1 MEIANFFK
9 LLRKHRNILILI
21 PLLTVVGSFFLVKN
35 LPNSYISHAQ
45 IATGIVDASRHLID
59 KDQNINAQEQQVFR
73 EFSNLIAIMK
83 LKKLINQVSYQ
94 LIIHDLSTPDPF
106 RKYGKEIKA
115 MRPYERDR
123 ALAVFK
129 DKFRRMEP
137 LSLYNRE
144 EDHLNDV
151 LISMHYDERS
161 ILKDIVIARD
171 EDSDFISVSFDS
183 ENPQLSAFIVN
194 TLCKQFIDYYTQSVK
209 QNELNAVTFLSNL
222 LEEKKK
228 ALSEK
233 TAELQKYKIQ
243 NGVLSLDEQSKA
255 IFAQIMVYNDK
266 KLQAEK
272 DIISYDGAINSI
284 NKKFEPGDRKYVEA
298 TVTKYNQAI
307 TSTQDQLHVL
317 EDRYVRSG
325 FNERYKAS
333 IDSVQ
338 NELTAQLNQSSD
350 KYLTNPLVAKD
361 DLIHQKLTLEISRDL
376 AKYSVKS
383 IDNELASLNA
393 KFTRLVPFDATV
405 KTYDFDIDIAGKEYL
420 DVLNRYNETNLKS
433 NFSINL
439 RQVEIATPDIAQPS
453 KKILLIALSAV
464 LSVIG
469 CLLVLF
475 ILFYLDKS
483 IKEPAELVNK
493 TQLPLLGYLNHINS
507 DNLDL
512 KKLWDVEHRDKMKQF
527 KELLRSIRFEIDQE
541 LRGEKILAIT
551 SIDEAEGKTLLAI
564 SLAYSYSMINKKVLL
579 IDGNFNNATI
589 SKTAMPHIYVEEYFK
604 NNPLNTQEVNS
615 TTATVL
621 GNHAGDVTLFEIGD
635 EGFIKNRFDDLRSK
649 YDIIIIDTAPLN
661 ALNKSKEWLLF
672 ANKTIAVFES
682 GKNLTNIQKPYVEYL
697 RSLDN
702 KFAGWV
708 LNKRPLNQK
717 KDKQA

>member
-183 ENPQLSAFIVN
+183 ESPQLSAFIVN

>member
-9 LLRKHRNILILI
+9 LLRKHRNILIII
-21 PLLTVVGSFFLVKN
+21 PLATVVGSFFLVKN
-35 LPNSYISHAQ
+35 MPNSYISHAQ

-59 KDQNINAQEQQVFR
+59 KDQNVNAQEQQVFR

-83 LKKLINQVSYQ
+83 LKKLMNQVSYQ
-94 LIIHDLSTPDPF
+94 LIIHDLSSPEPF
-106 RKYGKEIKA
+106 RKFTKQITA

-123 ALAVFK
+123 ALVIFK
-129 DKFRRMEP
+129 DKYKRMEP
-137 LSLYNRE
+137 LSLYNKE

-161 ILKDIVIARD
+161 ILKDIVIGRD
-171 EDSDFISVSFDS
+171 EDSDFISVSYDS
-183 ENPQLSAFIVN
+183 ENPQLSAFIIN

-209 QNELNAVTFLSNL
+209 QNELNAVNFLSHL

-228 ALSEK
+228 ALSDK
-233 TAELQKYKIQ
+233 TAELQQYKIEH
-243 NGVLSLDEQSKA
+243 GVLSLDEQSKA

-266 KLQAEK
+266 KQQAEK
-272 DIISYDGAINSI
+272 DVISNEGAINTI
-284 NKKFEPGDRKYVEA
+284 NKKFEPADRKYVEA
-298 TVTKYNQAI
+298 SVSKYNQAI
-307 TSTQDQLHVL
+307 TSTQDQLHIL

-325 FNERYKAS
+325 FNERYKNS
-333 IDSVQ
+333 IDSIQ
-338 NELTAQLNQSSD
+338 NQLTAQLNQSSD

-361 DLIHQKLTLEISRDL
+361 ELIHQKLTLEIARDL

-383 IDNELASLNA
+383 IDNELANLNS
-393 KFTRLVPFDATV
+393 KFSSLVPFDATV
-405 KTYDFDIDIAGKEYL
+405 KTYNFDIDIAGKEYL

-453 KKILLIALSAV
+453 KKILLIALSAII
-464 LSVIG
+464 SVFG
-469 CLLVLF
+469 CLLVMF

-483 IKEPAELVNK
+483 IRSPAELVNK
-493 TQLPLLGYLNHINS
+493 TQLPLLGYLNLINS
-507 DNLDL
+507 NNLDL
-512 KKLWDVEHRDKMKQF
+512 KKLWDVEHRDKMKPF

-541 LRGEKILAIT
+541 LRGEKVLAIT
-551 SIDEAEGKTLLAI
+551 SIDEAEGKSLLAI

-579 IDGNFNNATI
+579 IDGNFNNPTI
-589 SKTAMPHIYVEEYFK
+589 TKTAMPHIFVEEYFK
-604 NNPLNTQEVNS
+604 NNPLNAQEVNS
-615 TTATVL
+615 STATVL

-635 EGFIKNRFDDLRSK
+635 EGFLKNRFDELRSK
-649 YDIIIIDTAPLN
+649 YDIIIIDTAPLS

-682 GKNLTNIQKPYVEYL
+682 GKSITSVQKPYVEHL
-697 RSLDN
+697 RSLGN
-702 KFAGWV
+702 QFAGWV
-708 LNKRPLNQK
+708 LNKTSLNQK
-717 KDKQA
+717 KDK